1 MSNWQSKK
9 ILVTGADGFIGS
21 HLAETLVR
29 KGADV
34 TALVLYNSFDSHG
47 WLDEAEPDVA
57 SSMRMVRG
65 DIRDAH
71 QMTQLAQGQDIVF
84 HLAALIAIPHS
95 YEAPTSYVQTN
106 VQGTTNVLLAARN
119 ADCARV
125 VHTSTSEVYG
135 SALFTPITEEHPLH
149 GQSPYSASKIGADM
163 IAESFYRSFELPV
176 VTLRPFNTYGPRQ
189 SERAVISAVIR
200 QVLDDNCAS
209 IELGDLTPSR
219 DFNFVSDT
227 VEAFMAVSMLDDTHC
242 GQAFNA
248 GSGKM
253 ITIAEIVETVV
264 ALSGSDKPV
273 STNTNRMR
281 PANSEVMALM
291 ADTTRLNAA
300 SGWSPT
306 YDLNAGLAETINWW
320 RERLPRVRRSA
331 GYAT

>member
-119 ADCARV
+119 ADCADMLLRP
-125 VHTSTSEVYG
+125 TITYCG
-135 SALFTPITEEHPLH
+135 SA
-149 GQSPYSASKIGADM
+149 
-163 IAESFYRSFELPV
+163 
-176 VTLRPFNTYGPRQ
+176 
-189 SERAVISAVIR
+189 
-200 QVLDDNCAS
+200 
-209 IELGDLTPSR
+209 
-219 DFNFVSDT
+219 
-227 VEAFMAVSMLDDTHC
+227 
-242 GQAFNA
+242 
-248 GSGKM
+248 GSQ
-253 ITIAEIVETVV
+253 I
-264 ALSGSDKPV
+264 
-273 STNTNRMR
+273 
-281 PANSEVMALM
+281 
-291 ADTTRLNAA
+291 
-300 SGWSPT
+300 
-306 YDLNAGLAETINWW
+306 
-320 RERLPRVRRSA
+320 
-331 GYAT
+331 